1 MHMRDDN
8 RPRQELVNEVIGLR
22 KQVQDLKDAAVARWR
37 AEQAVRRS
45 EEEYRSLVEEAPGG
59 ICRLGP
65 EGQFEQLNVVLAR
78 LVGYETRSEALEIA
92 RTFGGFVDEAERQ
105 RVLNHIATAG
115 APPITARF
123 QHRVGDPISLMISG
137 RPLQDPDGSPA
148 GYILF
153 VVPT

>member
-1 MHMRDDN
+1 MRDDN

-45 EEEYRSLVEEAPGG
+45 EEEYRALVEEAPGG

-65 EGQFEQLNVVLAR
+65 DGQFEQLNVVLAR
-78 LVGYETRSEALEIA
+78 LLGYETRSEALEIA
-92 RTFGGFVDEAERQ
+92 RTFGGFVDEGERQ
-105 RVLNHIATAG
+105 RVLDHIATAG
-115 APPITARF
+115 APPTTARF
-123 QHRVGDPISLMISG
+123 QHRVGDPISLMVSG

>member
-78 LVGYETRSEALEIA
+78 LLGYETRSEALEIA

-105 RVLNHIATAG
+105 RVG
-115 APPITARF
+115 
-123 QHRVGDPISLMISG
+123 VG
-137 RPLQDPDGSPA
+137 Q
-148 GYILF
+148 
-153 VVPT
+153 